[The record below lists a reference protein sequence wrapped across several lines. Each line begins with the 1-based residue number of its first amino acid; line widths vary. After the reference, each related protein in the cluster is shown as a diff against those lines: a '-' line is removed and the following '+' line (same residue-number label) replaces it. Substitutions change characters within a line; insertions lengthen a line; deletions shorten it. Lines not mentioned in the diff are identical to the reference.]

1 MTYYEEI
8 TWRGIPL
15 LVAYE
20 SSSEDFS
27 PSCIVPIVD
36 GEEGPV
42 CDNLLHF
49 LTLDAIKEIEVSV
62 LDVGK
67 D

>member
-8 TWRGIPL
+8 NWRGIPL

-20 SSSEDFS
+20 SSSEEFS
-27 PSCIVPIVD
+27 PSCVVPIVD

-49 LTLDAIKEIEVSV
+49 LTIDAINEIGAAVLDA
-62 LDVGK
+62 GK